1 MDHSNQAKKL
11 KKEKEKIQELLQTS
25 YQAHDDTLLREAI
38 SKVEGLNNALAEGC
52 LAENGLPI
60 RSSPKKKKFKTTSVE
75 YHQVFYKPKQ
85 LPPKRRWKKKAVRCI
100 DLTDEDSSQ
109 VGPDSKQQTI
119 STGCKMGGVLKFC
132 VSIALWP
139 QKEGKNSVH
148 NLPYGPRTRLIRGI
162 YLSEKINTY
171 RFELK

>member
-11 KKEKEKIQELLQTS
+11 KKALQEKIQELLQTS
-25 YQAHDDTLLREAI
+25 YQVHDDTLLRESI
-38 SKVEGLNNALAEGC
+38 SKVEELNNALAESC

-85 LPPKRRWKKKAVRCI
+85 LPPKRRWKKKKAVRCI
-100 DLTDEDSSQ
+100 DLTDEDCSQ

-119 STGCKMGGVLKFC
+119 STGCKMGGILKFC
-132 VSIALWP
+132 VSILRFF
-139 QKEGKNSVH
+139 QVLQMCLGMNLITLVRNSVIDQSS
-148 NLPYGPRTRLIRGI
+148 N
-162 YLSEKINTY
+162 K
-171 RFELK
+171 